1 LPVSRGSLKE
11 HAPVHQGL
19 AEGTPRAHR
28 SLRRSTGA
36 AAAWAAVSC
45 FALGGLRPRR
55 AGAAAEARA
64 PRRASN
70 PLEGALD
77 MVKGAAAEAGAKF
90 LDASASAVTGM
101 STQERDELTAR
112 MMGGRTDF
120 NDYVKMT
127 MLLKNKGGI
136 GGLATT
142 LSSVQGLDKLE
153 GAMGMAQGDESEKK
167 LETYCTIISAMTP
180 EQRESPGMFIFSEA
194 KEENIQGLIKASE
207 VPEETVRAFLGEFES
222 MRFVFLKLGAGMREG
237 KSHDKIAKE
246 IDQELARKKEA
257 EYNAEKGEAFDIE
270 AVPEK
275 GPKTHDGQYVNPDRA
290 AKRRA
295 KKDAMRLKA
304 RHPRVRSFQ
313 NWKGPRPKLPTE
325 VWRNTERRM

>member
-1 LPVSRGSLKE
+1 MALG
-11 HAPVHQGL
+11 
-19 AEGTPRAHR
+19 AETG
-28 SLRRSTGA
+28 LRRRQTDRLPLFNPPAPALASASAAVTAMAVAAVAVGA

-70 PLEGALD
+70 PLEARDHL
-77 MVKGAAAEAGAKF
+77 GAAAEAGAKF

-101 STQERDELTAR
+101 STQDRAGRAHGQDD
-112 MMGGRTDF
+112 GRTDF

-180 EQRESPGMFIFSEA
+180 EDQRESPGMFIFSEA

-246 IDQELARKKEA
+246 IDQESWR
-257 EYNAEKGEAFDIE
+257 GRRRRS
-270 AVPEK
+270 
-275 GPKTHDGQYVNPDRA
+275 TMR
-290 AKRRA
+290 RRA
-295 KKDAMRLKA
+295 R
-304 RHPRVRSFQ
+304 RS
-313 NWKGPRPKLPTE
+313 T
-325 VWRNTERRM
+325 